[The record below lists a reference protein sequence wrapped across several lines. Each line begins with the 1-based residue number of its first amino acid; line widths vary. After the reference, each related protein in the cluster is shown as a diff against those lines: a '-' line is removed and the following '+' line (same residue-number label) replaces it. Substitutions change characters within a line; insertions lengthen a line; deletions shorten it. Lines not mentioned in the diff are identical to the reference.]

1 MTGVTGKT
9 DCSKTTRRLASAI
22 FLSTL
27 LGASLARGAEARKPT
42 VESIGNEVQC
52 TCGGCVAP
60 INQCPMLNCQ
70 EKAEIRAFISKEI
83 ADSKDEK
90 TILQDLSLRYGLQV
104 LSAPPAKGFNL
115 AVWILPGVG
124 LLVGLSL
131 VVVIVRRWKSKPA
144 DEPPA
149 PVATY
154 DPKVIAAMEEEMKSA
169 GLH

>member
-1 MTGVTGKT
+1 VTGKPFFFVT
-9 DCSKTTRRLASAI
+9 ARRWASAI
-22 FLSTL
+22 LLSTL
-27 LGASLARGAEARKPT
+27 LGVSFARGADSRKPT
-42 VESIGNEVQC
+42 LESIGNEVQC

-60 INQCPMLNCQ
+60 INQCPMLNCA

-83 ADSKDEK
+83 SDGKEEK

-131 VVVIVRRWKSKPA
+131 VVVIVRKWKSKPA

-149 PVATY
+149 PPATY
-154 DPKVIAAMEEEMKSA
+154 DSKVIAAMEEEMKSA

>member
-9 DCSKTTRRLASAI
+9 DCSKTTRGLASAI

-52 TCGGCVAP
+52 TCGCVAP
-60 INQCPMLNCQ
+60 VNQCPMLNCS

-83 ADSKDEK
+83 SEGKEEK

-115 AVWILPGVG
+115 AVWILPGLG

-131 VVVIVRRWKSKPA
+131 VVVIVRRWNSKPA
-144 DEPPA
+144 DESPA
-149 PVATY
+149 PPATY
-154 DPKVIAAMEEEMKSA
+154 DPKVLAAMEEEMKSA